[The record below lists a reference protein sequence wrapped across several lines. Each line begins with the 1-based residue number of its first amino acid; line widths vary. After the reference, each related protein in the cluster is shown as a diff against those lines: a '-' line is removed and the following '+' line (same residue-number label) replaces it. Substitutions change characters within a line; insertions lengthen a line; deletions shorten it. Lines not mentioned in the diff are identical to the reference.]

1 MTETSGA
8 IEFRP
13 ADPTTD
19 PAATLLV
26 EMTHELNRLY
36 ETPHRLDHPRLSPDE
51 LVPPR
56 GVYLVG
62 WRNEQA
68 VAGGGLRPLDDGSA
82 EIKRMYVRP
91 AFGARGWRALLLQ
104 ALEEYASTLGYPVVR
119 LDTGPLQAEAKR
131 LYERQGFRSIAPY
144 NDNPYATFFG
154 EKTLSE
160 ESAPP

>member
-1 MTETSGA
+1 MTGTSGSV
-8 IEFRP
+8 EFRA
-13 ADPTTD
+13 ADPTID

-26 EMTHELNRLY
+26 EMTHELNSLY
-36 ETPHRLDHPRLSPDE
+36 ETPHRLDHPLLSPDE

-56 GVYLVG
+56 GIYLVG

-91 AFGARGWRALLLQ
+91 KFRRQGLAALLLQ
-104 ALEEYASTLGYPVVR
+104 ALEDHASSLGYPVVR

-154 EKTLSE
+154 EKALSQ
-160 ESAPP
+160 